1 MTARLTLRTFQVF
14 DTTAAK
20 VWALLEDFGALERWW
35 PTEGPMVIERVE
47 LEGHSVGMVRHIY
60 NRGAGTRVSER
71 LDRLEPHERLLQLSI
86 LSPDPTR
93 PPWYQATA
101 RVVELQDGRCRLE
114 YDSEFTAPRG
124 RENQVRDGIL
134 AAYREMFKGL
144 RDATV

>member
-1 MTARLTLRTFQVF
+1 MTALTLRTYHVF

-20 VWALLEDFGALERWW
+20 VWALLEDFGAIERWW

-47 LEGHSVGMVRHIY
+47 IEGHSIGMVRHIY
-60 NRGAGTRVSER
+60 NRGAGHRVSER
-71 LDRLEPHERLLQLSI
+71 LDRLEAQERLLQLSI
-86 LSPDPTR
+86 LGPDPTR
-93 PPWYQATA
+93 APWYQATA
-101 RVVELQDGRCRLE
+101 RVVELQDGRCRLD

-134 AAYREMFKGL
+134 VADREMFKGL